1 METQLLIKIVHMSAV
16 SLACVVI
23 LARAMTLFKGVQGNQ
38 PNPAG
43 RTPKKLKFHDFWV
56 SKRRLY
62 KLQNSK
68 AVRLLCKI
76 RRINAA
82 FIHSAEGF
90 NLSAVIKILAKCFE
104 NNFNKTMD
112 YRFNTHFFTSWV
124 LCFSPL

>member
-1 METQLLIKIVHMSAV
+1 MRTAKIL
-16 SLACVVI
+16 LACVCAIGCASLLMAAKSDTVI
-23 LARAMTLFKGVQGNQ
+23 KDNHRI
-38 PNPAG
+38 
-43 RTPKKLKFHDFWV
+43 PKKLKFHDFWV

-68 AVRLLCKI
+68 AVRLPCKI

-82 FIHSAEGF
+82 FIHPAEGF

-124 LCFSPL
+124 LYFFRL